1 MGPDATGRA
10 DVMAPLRNTEGSVS
24 ADGPSRGIAVI
35 GGGIL
40 GMYLAYKLRKEG
52 KQVTIF
58 EAASHSGGLASANV
72 IGGYTWDR
80 FYHVILMSDLN
91 TRAMLDD
98 LGLADKLKWG
108 TTRTGFFV
116 DGKLYSMSDTL
127 EFLRFPPL
135 NLVDKLRLGATIFFA
150 SRIRDWRKLEK
161 VLAVDWL
168 TRWSGKRVVE
178 RIWMPLLRCKLGD
191 NASKASAAFI
201 WATIAR
207 MYAARRSGIKEE
219 MFGYVEGGYDV
230 VLRTLQ
236 QRLDQT
242 GVQTIFDARVENIV
256 NSADG
261 ATVHWNE
268 SRARDFDD
276 VILTVPTPLVAK
288 LCKQL
293 PEAEV
298 ERLNGVTYQ
307 GITCASLLLKNPLGP
322 YYVTNITDDW
332 VPFTGVIEMTAL
344 VDRSNFGGNS
354 LVYLPYYLTQDDEF
368 WARSDDE
375 IEEIFVSTLEKMYP
389 DFDRGD
395 VLESLRPS

>member
-1 MGPDATGRA
+1 
-10 DVMAPLRNTEGSVS
+10 
-24 ADGPSRGIAVI
+24 
-35 GGGIL
+35 
-40 GMYLAYKLRKEG
+40 
-52 KQVTIF
+52 
-58 EAASHSGGLASANV
+58 
-72 IGGYTWDR
+72 
-80 FYHVILMSDLN
+80 MS
-91 TRAMLDD
+91 
-98 LGLADKLKWG
+98 
-108 TTRTGFFV
+108 
-116 DGKLYSMSDTL
+116 
-127 EFLRFPPL
+127 
-135 NLVDKLRLGATIFFA
+135 
-150 SRIRDWRKLEK
+150 
-161 VLAVDWL
+161 
-168 TRWSGKRVVE
+168 
-178 RIWMPLLRCKLGD
+178 
-191 NASKASAAFI
+191 NA
-201 WATIAR
+201 
-207 MYAARRSGIKEE
+207 
-219 MFGYVEGGYDV
+219 
-230 VLRTLQ
+230 
-236 QRLDQT
+236 
-242 GVQTIFDARVENIV
+242 
-256 NSADG
+256 
-261 ATVHWNE
+261 

-395 VLESLRPS
+395 VLEFTVARARNVLAVSTLDYSETFLPPVETSLRHISTVNSAQIANGTLNVNETLGIADAKFAELSARLQNKAVRQEKH